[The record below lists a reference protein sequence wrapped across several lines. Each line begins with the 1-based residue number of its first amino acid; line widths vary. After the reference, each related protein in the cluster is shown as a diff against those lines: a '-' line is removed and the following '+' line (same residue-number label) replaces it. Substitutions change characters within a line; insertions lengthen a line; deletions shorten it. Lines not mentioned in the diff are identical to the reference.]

1 MSKAVDMMRKALKP
15 IAAEPPLAE
24 SVEPPLAESV
34 EPPLAESVLI
44 MVEQ

>member
-1 MSKAVDMMRKALKP
+1 MDKMRKALKP
-15 IAAEPPLAE
+15 IAAEPT
-24 SVEPPLAESV
+24 LAESV